1 MSRGV
6 IIVSRTLKA
15 AVTSLVAIASSGA
28 AHAQSAPPQ
37 AGPQGQAAAASE
49 VTEVVVTAQRRSEAL
64 VDVPI
69 SVVTASPADLERAGG
84 ASIDNLTK
92 LTPGVFFQRATYGLS
107 ATIRGIGSTLVT
119 SGGEQNVSLYVD
131 NIYYPTPTGNIFD
144 LASVSG
150 IEVLKGPQGTLF
162 GRNATGGA
170 ILVHTKDPGFT
181 TEGNFNASYERFDQM
196 RTSGYINVP
205 LGDKV
210 AVNLSSAYRYSR
222 GYVRDLKTNA
232 IVNEGDNFTI
242 RGKLLLQPTDNFTA
256 ILTVAHADLDDPTG
270 STSQT
275 RQPAPV
281 LLRGNFGPIATDRF
295 ESSKSQQESTK
306 TSTEEYS
313 ARLKLDLKVGTLSSY
328 TAYLDNALHTKNDL
342 SGTYFPSQ
350 ITSATLTKTFS
361 QEVNFASPSDKSLTY
376 VAGLFYFDNKTT
388 APGSTTNGTPVGSSK
403 GEVESISG
411 YLDGTYEIGRWSLI
425 AGLRYS
431 YEKRQVDSAPGKVQ
445 PASYTRFQ
453 DATEKQ
459 WTPRVGVRYAL
470 AERTNIYATY
480 SKGFKAGIFDA
491 QSATGPGVG
500 PEKVDAFEVGFKTQ
514 TPTIAFN
521 AAAYYY
527 DYSGT
532 QVTAV
537 ISGQNGVVFSALFN
551 VPKSEIYGAEADA
564 NIRINDNF
572 DVRLAAAYTH
582 ARYLDFPN
590 APGWILRPG
599 AATFANVIVDASGNR
614 MVRTPEFTASS
625 TLRYHT
631 ELSGDKTLEV
641 ALSPYFSSRV
651 YHTFD
656 NVLTQ
661 APYATLDAI
670 ATLSFANR
678 MKVSVFGRNIF
689 DTKYAMRKA
698 QNSLSLDAVVFAPPA
713 SYGVSFGY
721 AF

>member
-1 MSRGV
+1 M
-6 IIVSRTLKA
+6 SRTLKA
-15 AVTSLVAIASSGA
+15 AVTSVVAIAWSGA
-28 AHAQSAPPQ
+28 AHAQSAQPRTE
-37 AGPQGQAAAASE
+37 PQGQAAAASE

-69 SVVTASPADLERAGG
+69 SVVTASPAELERAGG
-84 ASIDNLTK
+84 ASIENLTK

-107 ATIRGIGSTLVT
+107 PTIRGIGSTLVT

-181 TEGNFNASYERFDQM
+181 TEGNFNASYERFDQV
-196 RTSGYINVP
+196 RTSGYVNVP

-210 AVNLSSAYRYSR
+210 AINLSSAYRYSR

-232 IVNEGDNFTI
+232 IVNEGNNFTI
-242 RGKLLLQPTDNFTA
+242 RGKLLFRPTDNVTAIFTA
-256 ILTVAHADLDDPTG
+256 AHADIDDPTG

-275 RQPAPV
+275 LQPAPV
-281 LLRGNFGPIATDRF
+281 LLRGAFGPIATDRF
-295 ESSKSQQESTK
+295 NSSKAQQESTK
-306 TSTEEYS
+306 ASTDEYS
-313 ARLKLDLKVGTLSSY
+313 ARLKLDLGVGTLSSY
-328 TAYLDNALHTKNDL
+328 TAFLDNELHTTNDL

-350 ITSATLTKTFS
+350 ITSSTLTKTFS
-361 QEVNFASPSDKSLTY
+361 QEVNFASPADKPLTY

-388 APGSTTNGTPVGSSK
+388 APGSVTNGTPVASSK
-403 GEVESISG
+403 GEVESLSG
-411 YLDGTYEIGRWSLI
+411 YLDGTYEVGNWSLI

-431 YEKRQVDSAPGKVQ
+431 YEKRHVDSVPGKIQ
-445 PASYTRFQ
+445 PAPYTRFQ

-459 WTPRVGVRYAL
+459 WTPRVGIKYAL
-470 AERTNIYATY
+470 AERTNVYATY

-491 QSATGPGVG
+491 STATGPGVG

-521 AAAYYY
+521 AAAFYY
-527 DYSGT
+527 DYRGT

-551 VPKSEIYGAEADA
+551 VPKSEIYGVEADT
-564 NIRINDNF
+564 NVRINDNF
-572 DVRLAAAYTH
+572 DIRLAAAYTH
-582 ARYLDFPN
+582 ARYADFPN

-599 AATFANVIVDASGNR
+599 ATTFANVIVDGSGNR
-614 MVRTPEFTASS
+614 MVRTPELTASS

-631 ELSGDKTLEV
+631 PLVGDKTLEV

-661 APYATLDAI
+661 APYATLDAN
-670 ATLSFANR
+670 ATLTFANR

-689 DTKYAMRKA
+689 DTKYAMRKT
-698 QNSLSLDAVVFAPPA
+698 QNSLSLNAVVFAAPA

>member
-1 MSRGV
+1 MSKTFKTMTSV
-6 IIVSRTLKA
+6 A
-15 AVTSLVAIASSGA
+15 ALACAGASFAQG
-28 AHAQSAPPQ
+28 AHAQ
-37 AGPQGQAAAASE
+37 AAAADPAASE
-49 VTEVVVTAQRRSEAL
+49 VTEVVVTAQRRSETL

-69 SVVTASPADLERAGG
+69 SVATATPADIERAGG

-107 ATIRGIGSTLVT
+107 PTVRGIGSTLVT
-119 SGGEQNVSLYVD
+119 SGGEQNVALYVD

-170 ILVHTKDPGFT
+170 ILVHTKDPDFT
-181 TEGNFNASYERFDQM
+181 TEGAFNASYERFDQV
-196 RTSGYINVP
+196 RTSGYVNLP

-210 AVNLSSAYRYSR
+210 AVNLSSAYRHSR
-222 GYVRDLKTNA
+222 GYVRDLKTDA
-232 IVNEGDNFTI
+232 IVNEGENFTI
-242 RGKLLLQPTDNFTA
+242 RGKLLFQPTDNFTA
-256 ILTVAHADLDDPTG
+256 ILTAAHADLDDPAGT
-270 STSQT
+270 TSQT
-275 RQPAPV
+275 RVPAPV
-281 LLRGNFGPIATDRF
+281 LLRGNFGPIASGRF

-313 ARLKLDLKVGTLSSY
+313 ARLKWDLGFGTLSSY
-328 TAYLDNALHTKNDL
+328 TARLDNELHTTNDL

-361 QEVNFASPSDKSLTY
+361 QEVNFTSPEGKPLTY
-376 VAGLFYFDNKTT
+376 VAGLFYFDNKST

-403 GEVESISG
+403 GEVESVSA
-411 YLDGTYEIGRWSLI
+411 YLDGAYEIGPWSLI

-431 YEKRQVDSAPGKVQ
+431 YEKREVASAPGRIQ
-445 PASYTRFQ
+445 PAAYTRFQ
-453 DATEKQ
+453 EATEKQ

-470 AERTNIYATY
+470 ADRTNVYATY

-500 PEKVDAFEVGFKTQ
+500 PEKVDAFEVGFKTAA
-514 TPTIAFN
+514 PRYSLN
-521 AAAYYY
+521 AAAFYY

-551 VPKSEIYGAEADA
+551 VPKAEIYGVEADA
-564 NIRINDNF
+564 TIRVGDNF
-572 DVRLAAAYTH
+572 DVRIAAAYTH
-582 ARYLDFPN
+582 ARYIDFPN
-590 APGWILRPG
+590 APAWILRPG
-599 AATFANVIVDASGNR
+599 ATTFANIVADASGNH
-614 MVRTPEFTASS
+614 MVRSPDFTASS

-631 ELSGDKTLEV
+631 ELAGDKSFE
-641 ALSPYFSSRV
+641 LSLTPYFSSRV

-656 NVLTQ
+656 NALSQ
-661 APYATLDAI
+661 APYATLDVNASL
-670 ATLSFANR
+670 TFANN
-678 MKVSVFGRNIF
+678 MKVSVFGRNVF
-689 DTKYAMRKA
+689 DTVYAMRKQ
-698 QNSLSLDAVVFAPPA
+698 QNSLSLDAIVFAPPA

-721 AF
+721 TF